1 MVNLHSIAVGVI
13 QSVNP
18 QVSSVIKV
26 STGDSRLPNGKL
38 VPTYRTV
45 VGVPVQVQPMTY
57 KDLVQVEG
65 LNLNGTKRGIYVN
78 GRVDGLVRVERKGGD
93 LITPLTALFSGWI
106 AASVLTVTSSLLGQI
121 TEGMSLIG
129 PGVADGTL
137 VGAPGTGIG
146 GTGTYAVSIPQTVGD
161 SGDPVAFSAGDVYLV
176 AEVLEQWPD
185 WCKFACTL
193 QNGS

>member
-1 MVNLHSIAVGVI
+1 MNLQNIAVGAI
-13 QSVNP
+13 AAVNP

-26 STGDSRLPNGKL
+26 STGSTTSPSGLPT
-38 VPTYRTV
+38 PTYRTV

-93 LITPLTALFSGWI
+93 LITPLTALFSGFI
-106 AASVLTVTSSLLGQI
+106 AGAVLTATAVGLGQI
-121 TEGMSLIG
+121 TQGMSLYG
-129 PGVADGTL
+129 PGIADGTL
-137 VGAPGTGIG
+137 VGAPGTGTG
-146 GTGTYAVSIPQTVGD
+146 GPGTYAVSIAQD
-161 SGDPVAFSAGDVYLV
+161 VAAAAMSAGDVYLV
-176 AEVLEQWPD
+176 AEILEQWPD
-185 WCKFACTL
+185 WCKCAATL